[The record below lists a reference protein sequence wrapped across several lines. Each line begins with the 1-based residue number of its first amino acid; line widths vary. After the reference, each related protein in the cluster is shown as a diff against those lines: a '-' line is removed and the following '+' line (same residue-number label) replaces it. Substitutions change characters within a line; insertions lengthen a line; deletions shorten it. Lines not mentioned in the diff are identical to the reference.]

1 MTDETKDAAAADQPV
16 DAAVVAVGDDLGVDA
31 VAGIAVQGN
40 QALVVAQFADMD
52 SAKNAYYALVD
63 AEAKRAIDIDGVLV
77 VNADYQGKVNIQ
89 KMTDH
94 KTRTGFVWGA
104 VAGAAIGLIFP
115 PTILA
120 GAVYAGV
127 AGAAIGK
134 ARNVMMKSGVAEELA
149 GVIAPGTSGIVALVS
164 VTAVDAVKAD
174 HPRRQGRQVG
184 SGRRR
189 DRGGRQ
195 GRRQGCR
202 RLVGRLSSPRSA
214 RRSAQRRGR
223 DGFDGAIPPLLC
235 QFRIPASPRSTADPG
250 AHRSGRPWA
259 ALGFYD
265 SVPVAID
272 YATGTRSPSR
282 PPRAWL
288 GWPPGE
294 EGRLAVA
301 SGGAPGG
308 PTRRPSPSS
317 ARRLAS

>member
-40 QALVVAQFADMD
+40 QALIVAQFADMD

-63 AEAKRAIDIDGVLV
+63 AESKRALDIDGVLV

-164 VTAVDAVKAD
+164 ITAVDAVKSTIPDAK
-174 HPRRQGRQVG
+174 V
-184 SGRRR
+184 
-189 DRGGRQ
+189 
-195 GRRQGCR
+195 
-202 RLVGRLSSPRSA
+202 VKSA
-214 RRSAQRRGR
+214 PV
-223 DGFDGAIPPLLC
+223 DDE
-235 QFRIPASPRSTADPG
+235 TA
-250 AHRSGRPWA
+250 A
-259 ALGFYD
+259 AVKDAAKAAGD
-265 SVPVAID
+265 
-272 YATGTRSPSR
+272 
-282 PPRAWL
+282 
-288 GWPPGE
+288 
-294 EGRLAVA
+294 
-301 SGGAPGG
+301 
-308 PTRRPSPSS
+308 SS
-317 ARRLAS
+317 AG